1 MIRWSFFAR
10 INERIHKGGRSYRE
24 PRGRYTYHPDMAKK
38 VQTSVSVELQ
48 NLLLATLPFEYGICR
63 SDQLEP
69 FHVPGVWLTC
79 PLIQEIY
86 ADDEGILKKERR
98 GLKNA
103 FRLKYVD

>member
-1 MIRWSFFAR
+1 
-10 INERIHKGGRSYRE
+10 
-24 PRGRYTYHPDMAKK
+24 MAKK

-86 ADDEGILKKERR
+86 AHDEGILKKERKR
-98 GLKNA
+98 PEKRVPPEICGL
-103 FRLKYVD
+103 V